1 MAATTT
7 KEFFAAF
14 MQDESLLQR
23 LIVHAV
29 NNRIQEFSDPL
40 TSTLYFLATSPLQLV
55 FCESGLIFFKTS
67 LLPIFPYNLLFPLEK
82 QHLEQWVHATQED
95 HESCDSSGQFTLT
108 VPLAPKQPLLY
119 LCKKTLLM
127 SFVHVMR
134 HHNGT
139 FNNPAICCTLCNIIL
154 QRFMATVPVSSDIM
168 NLVMQLLNNAAPN
181 PALLCPLMCQPSDL
195 HFALIA
201 LPITAA
207 PALLTVNEAPNTTT
221 KANKRKRTPQ
231 QESSTKKKKCP
242 SSSFS
247 YKSASPT

>member
-1 MAATTT
+1 MATT
-7 KEFFAAF
+7 KESFAAF

-23 LIVHAV
+23 LIVHTV

-40 TSTLYFLATSPLQLV
+40 TNTLYLLATSPLQLV

-67 LLPIFPYNLLFPLEK
+67 LLPVFPYNLLFPLEK
-82 QHLEQWVHATQED
+82 QHLEQWLHATQED
-95 HESCDSSGQFTLT
+95 HESSDSSGQFTLT
-108 VPLAPKQPLLY
+108 VPLVPKQPLLY

-154 QRFMATVPVSSDIM
+154 QRFMAIVPVSSDIM
-168 NLVMQLLNNAAPN
+168 NLVMQLLNNTQPN

-195 HFALIA
+195 HYALIA
-201 LPITAA
+201 LPIATLDSGEEQEK
-207 PALLTVNEAPNTTT
+207 PAIKSDNHKKST
-221 KANKRKRTPQ
+221 KRKRVDAG
-231 QESSTKKKKCP
+231 KKKQCSSP
-242 SSSFS
+242 SS
-247 YKSASPT
+247 YKRSKASSSL